1 MWKEQ
6 DNKLVREYRFQNFV
20 DAFSFLSQVAELAEI
35 HGHHPTIMNTYSYV
49 RLELNTHDAGGVIT
63 EKDRSLSVDIDKINI
78 IES

>member
-1 MWKEQ
+1 MWEER
-6 DNKLVREYRFQNFV
+6 DHNLVREFHFRNFV

-35 HGHHPTIMNTYSYV
+35 HAHHPTIINTYSYV

-63 EKDRSLSVDIDKINI
+63 EKDRSLSVDIDKIKI

>member
-35 HGHHPTIMNTYSYV
+35 HGHHPTIINTYSYV

>member
-20 DAFSFLSQVAELAEI
+20 DAFSFLSQVAKLAEI
-35 HGHHPTIMNTYSYV
+35 HGHHPTIINTYSYV

>member
-1 MWKEQ
+1 MWEER
-6 DNKLVREYRFQNFV
+6 DHNLVREFHFRNFV

-35 HGHHPTIMNTYSYV
+35 HSHHPTIIKTYSYV
-49 RLELNTHDAGGVIT
+49 RLELNTHEAGGVIT

>member
-35 HGHHPTIMNTYSYV
+35 HGHHPKIINTYSYV

>member
-35 HGHHPTIMNTYSYV
+35 HSHHPTIINTYSYV